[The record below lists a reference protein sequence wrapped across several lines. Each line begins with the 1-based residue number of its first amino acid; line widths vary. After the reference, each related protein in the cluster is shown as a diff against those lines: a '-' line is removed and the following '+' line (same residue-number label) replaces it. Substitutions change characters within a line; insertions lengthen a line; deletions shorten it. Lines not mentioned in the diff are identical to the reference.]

1 MAKKTY
7 VSPSMMLLSAGDPG
21 GEFAPFSPGEHSGE
35 LAKPGYFDELEDL
48 ENSESPW

>member
-7 VSPSMMLLSAGDPG
+7 VSPSMMLLTAGDPG
-21 GEFAPFSPGEHSGE
+21 GEFVPFSKEDHSGE